1 MKRCSHLYSA
11 AIYYRMHSYYM
22 FASILPKIPNIQG
35 QQIRAAV
42 YEDDIAYYADKL
54 VLLNTYLISAAR
66 VKDSPKSYART
77 IHTFYW
83 ILDKETI
90 VERINP
96 NDEIEK
102 PLPPPTKLNLTPLA
116 NVARLTPIPST
127 ENDILR
133 VVIRCD
139 PKKYAGCT
147 QNRCRDITIANDQNT
162 QFLLTLWGDFS
173 EIEGSELQTKI
184 EKEEYPII
192 LGRNIGI
199 SSYQEKVLP
208 LTIDQRIPKKVRPL
222 ATSEKKM
229 EPTIVKSESSSAAL
243 ALEWSR

>member
-116 NVARLTPIPST
+116 NVAQLTPIPST
-127 ENDILR
+127 ENGR
-133 VVIRCD
+133 
-139 PKKYAGCT
+139 T
-147 QNRCRDITIANDQNT
+147 QNRCRNITIANDHCE
-162 QFLLTLWGDFS
+162 S
-173 EIEGSELQTKI
+173 
-184 EKEEYPII
+184 
-192 LGRNIGI
+192 
-199 SSYQEKVLP
+199 EKVLP